1 MSTLKLPLLL
11 AVALGTHLTMTPPHP
26 PPLRPS
32 SCPRAGSNASHQSLL
47 LSCTLSESL
56 VLLAQHLLS
65 FPFARRI
72 LATLDPATARPG
84 LRSRLYSCLVRHSPW
99 LAPPPGNC
107 YTTLRTLFTFE
118 LGIRAD
124 HRLITTGLYAV
135 VRHPELLRRR
145 ARRTGIVMCTL
156 APGSWAVEC
165 TGLVGPRS
173 LAALWVVGF
182 GAAGRFGK
190 EWEDWATRVPCWI
203 VPGVY

>member
-1 MSTLKLPLLL
+1 MAGT
-11 AVALGTHLTMTPPHP
+11 ALRVH
-26 PPLRPS
+26 
-32 SCPRAGSNASHQSLL
+32 
-47 LSCTLSESL
+47 
-56 VLLAQHLLS
+56 
-65 FPFARRI
+65 
-72 LATLDPATARPG
+72 
-84 LRSRLYSCLVRHSPW
+84 
-99 LAPPPGNC
+99 C
-107 YTTLRTLFTFE
+107 YTALRTLFTFE

-135 VRHPELLRRR
+135 VRHPSYSGGVL
-145 ARRTGIVMCTL
+145 AGTGIVMCTL

-182 GAAGRFGK
+182 GAAGVGLRTRMKKEDTMLKERFGK